1 MFKYTKNILNKF
13 RELGCN
19 IYRNDF
25 SKKEHK
31 LFLSLRGVHFPPRAY
46 SKSQLRLRE
55 ISP

>member
-1 MFKYTKNILNKF
+1 MFKYTKSILSKF
-13 RELGCN
+13 REPGCK
-19 IYRNDF
+19 IYRKDF

-31 LFLSLRGVHFPPRAY
+31 LFLSLREVHFPPRAY